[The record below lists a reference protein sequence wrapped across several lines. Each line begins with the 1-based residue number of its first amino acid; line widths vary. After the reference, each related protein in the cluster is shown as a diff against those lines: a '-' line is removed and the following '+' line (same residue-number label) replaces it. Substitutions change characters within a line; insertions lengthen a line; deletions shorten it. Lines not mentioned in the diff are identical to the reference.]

1 MSVIITHLQQK
12 RVFKPKTILTLLSSN
27 QPLVMD
33 SLSKSDLDY
42 GGYSQNSTHL
52 LSKWLNTLEN
62 QSSLFWLHCIG
73 CNRQGDEDEAREG
86 SLSSNEGT
94 DSLGDDQ
101 SVFSEGFEEA
111 ALGVSECKSIAHRD
125 SELLLALT
133 ENCSL
138 GPVCYFC
145 R

>member
-1 MSVIITHLQQK
+1 
-12 RVFKPKTILTLLSSN
+12 
-27 QPLVMD
+27 MD
-33 SLSKSDLDY
+33 NLSKSDLNY
-42 GGYSQNSTHL
+42 GSYSQNSTHL
-52 LSKWLNTLEN
+52 LSKWLNTLES

-73 CNRQGDEDEAREG
+73 CNNQADEDEFERKGPEG
-86 SLSSNEGT
+86 SLTSNEGS

-101 SVFSEGFEEA
+101 SVFSEGSEDA
-111 ALGVSECKSIAHRD
+111 ALGLTECKSIAHRD

>member
-1 MSVIITHLQQK
+1 MTTES
-12 RVFKPKTILTLLSSN
+12 LL
-27 QPLVMD
+27 MD
-33 SLSKSDLDY
+33 NLSKSDLDY

-52 LSKWLNTLEN
+52 LSKWLNTLET

-73 CNRQGDEDEAREG
+73 CNQPEEEEFEQAKLPEG
-86 SLSSNEGT
+86 SLSSNEGSE
-94 DSLGDDQ
+94 SLGDDQ
-101 SVFSEGFEEA
+101 SVFSEGFEDA

>member
-1 MSVIITHLQQK
+1 MFLQ
-12 RVFKPKTILTLLSSN
+12 LLSLLIRTFKCCKMTTET
-27 QPLVMD
+27 LVMD
-33 SLSKSDLDY
+33 NLSKSDLDY

-52 LSKWLNTLEN
+52 LSKWLNTLET

-73 CNRQGDEDEAREG
+73 CNNQAEVDDFQTKDLEG

-94 DSLGDDQ
+94 DSLIDDQ
-101 SVFSEGFEEA
+101 SVFSEAFEDT
-111 ALGVSECKSIAHRD
+111 ALGLTECKSIAHRD
-125 SELLLALT
+125 SELLVALT

>member
-1 MSVIITHLQQK
+1 MT
-12 RVFKPKTILTLLSSN
+12 TET
-27 QPLVMD
+27 LVMD
-33 SLSKSDLDY
+33 NLSKSDLDY

-52 LSKWLNTLEN
+52 LSKWLNTLET

-73 CNRQGDEDEAREG
+73 CNEGEEDEFEGKPREG

-94 DSLGDDQ
+94 DSLVDDQ
-101 SVFSEGFEEA
+101 SVFSEGFEDS
-111 ALGVSECKSIAHRD
+111 ALGVTECKSIAHRD

>member
-1 MSVIITHLQQK
+1 MTTETLVI
-12 RVFKPKTILTLLSSN
+12 
-27 QPLVMD
+27 D
-33 SLSKSDLDY
+33 DLSKTDLDY

-52 LSKWLNTLEN
+52 LSKWLNTLET

-73 CNRQGDEDEAREG
+73 CSETEEDDFEGKPEG

-94 DSLGDDQ
+94 DSLVDDQ
-101 SVFSEGFEEA
+101 SVFSEGSEDA
-111 ALGVSECKSIAHRD
+111 ALGVTECKSIAHRD
-125 SELLLALT
+125 SQLLLALT
-133 ENCSL
+133 ENCAL

>member
-1 MSVIITHLQQK
+1 MTSE
-12 RVFKPKTILTLLSSN
+12 TLL
-27 QPLVMD
+27 MD
-33 SLSKSDLDY
+33 HLSKSDLDY

-52 LSKWLNTLEN
+52 LSKWLNTLET

-73 CNRQGDEDEAREG
+73 CKQAEEEEFERKAPEG

-94 DSLGDDQ
+94 ESLGDDQ
-101 SVFSEGFEEA
+101 SVFSEGSEDA
-111 ALGVSECKSIAHRD
+111 ALGLTECKSIAHRD
-125 SELLLALT
+125 SDLLLALT

>member
-1 MSVIITHLQQK
+1 MTTEAILLDNIS
-12 RVFKPKTILTLLSSN
+12 KT
-27 QPLVMD
+27 
-33 SLSKSDLDY
+33 DLDY
-42 GGYSQNSTHL
+42 GGYPTNSAHL
-52 LSKWLNTLEN
+52 LSKWLNTLEQ

-73 CNRQGDEDEAREG
+73 CSFEDDHENEDDEEEESLQVEESDAEGGDSSEVTAERDDEDAEG
-86 SLSSNEGT
+86 SLSEN
-94 DSLGDDQ
+94 
-101 SVFSEGFEEA
+101 SVDEVDV
-111 ALGVSECKSIAHRD
+111 ALGMKPCNSIAHRD

>member
-1 MSVIITHLQQK
+1 ME
-12 RVFKPKTILTLLSSN
+12 
-27 QPLVMD
+27 

-42 GGYSQNSTHL
+42 GGYSQNSRHL
-52 LSKWLNTLEN
+52 LSKWLYTLEA
-62 QSSLFWLHCIG
+62 QSSLFWLPCIG
-73 CNRQGDEDEAREG
+73 CSEAKEDEFDGKVPEG
-86 SLSSNEGT
+86 SLTSNEGT

-101 SVFSEGFEEA
+101 SVFSEGSEDA
-111 ALGVSECKSIAHRD
+111 AFGINECKSVAHRD
-125 SELLLALT
+125 SELLIALT